1 MRNRYNILFSLFWAS
16 LVLVGIETQAQENLK
31 FAPNDIPVPWYSQ
44 KITGCPYTHCSLAS
58 SLMVFDYF
66 KGMTADA
73 QRTSSDA
80 EKKLIEYQRNYFFK
94 KRAPFRRR
102 TSIGQGG
109 YYSFEIDSLT
119 RYYENMIS
127 AEHFQ
132 QKDYRILKDYI
143 DRGIPVL
150 INVRYTGATRG
161 LRPGPRGHWIVL
173 RGIDDK
179 YAFEGD
185 NISKDMTDLLCNI
198 IFNPKLDGNSFCEEE
213 ITQEKR
219 QLKEVID
226 SEFNDKRTYSINQ
239 AVKIIC
245 KYEPY
250 SLSRFGTKEDIDT
263 VTGEDLYNGWVSL
276 LNNSRVEIFY
286 VGDSS
291 SDAVIDELKAQFSK
305 YDRTECEINNIV
317 SGEVTEVKTVK
328 EEMELSQSKMILA
341 FRTDIS
347 DNKDNTMPMRLA
359 VAMLGGTAH
368 SKLFNNVREKL
379 SLCYYCSSR
388 FIKNKGLMFIESG
401 VEKKNIEEAKNAI
414 LKELD
419 DLANGNFTDFEI
431 NATKLSMCNSFITIA
446 DNEFGLETWYFSQ
459 VLSNKISSVE
469 DACKEVNS
477 VTREE
482 IIEMAK
488 KLKLDTVYTLESK
501 E

>member
-1 MRNRYNILFSLFWAS
+1 MDSINRLEIAKGVYFNSIKDNRFKTSKISVSFIVPLKKETAS
-16 LVLVGIETQAQENLK
+16 VNALLSGV
-31 FAPNDIPVPWYSQ
+31 
-44 KITGCPYTHCSLAS
+44 
-58 SLMVFDYF
+58 
-66 KGMTADA
+66 MT
-73 QRTSSDA
+73 RTTSKYPDFTLLS
-80 EKKLIEYQRNYFFK
+80 KKLSDLYGAHLGGFVRKTGDNQIVTF
-94 KRAPFRRR
+94 
-102 TSIGQGG
+102 SI
-109 YYSFEIDSLT
+109 S
-119 RYYENMIS
+119 
-127 AEHFQ
+127 
-132 QKDYRILKDYI
+132 
-143 DRGIPVL
+143 
-150 INVRYTGATRG
+150 
-161 LRPGPRGHWIVL
+161 
-173 RGIDDK
+173 GIDDK
-179 YAFEGD
+179 YVFEGD

-245 KYEPY
+245 KDEPY
-250 SLSRFGTKEDIDT
+250 SLSKFGTKEDIDK
-263 VTGEDLYNGWVSL
+263 VTGEDLYNGWLSL

-419 DLANGNFTDFEI
+419 DLAKGNFTDFEI

>member
-1 MRNRYNILFSLFWAS
+1 
-16 LVLVGIETQAQENLK
+16 
-31 FAPNDIPVPWYSQ
+31 
-44 KITGCPYTHCSLAS
+44 
-58 SLMVFDYF
+58 
-66 KGMTADA
+66 MT
-73 QRTSSDA
+73 RTTSKYPDFTLLS
-80 EKKLIEYQRNYFFK
+80 KKLSDLYGAHLGGFVRKTGDNQIVTF
-94 KRAPFRRR
+94 
-102 TSIGQGG
+102 SI
-109 YYSFEIDSLT
+109 S
-119 RYYENMIS
+119 
-127 AEHFQ
+127 
-132 QKDYRILKDYI
+132 
-143 DRGIPVL
+143 
-150 INVRYTGATRG
+150 
-161 LRPGPRGHWIVL
+161 
-173 RGIDDK
+173 GIDDK